1 MQASD
6 PDLEPAIGAQQRRSA
21 LYQSM
26 LDGA

>member
-6 PDLEPAIGAQQRRSA
+6 PNLEPAIGAEQRHSA

-26 LDGA
+26 LDGT